1 MKSYMTKQGEYK
13 KGWDLYTAGMPI
25 TKCQNANQVIGWANA
40 QAEKEEKEKEEK
52 KEQAGGLRPP
62 L

>member
-52 KEQAGGLRPP
+52 K
-62 L
+62 